1 MKPWFNT
8 ALILMILII
17 NAIFGYQIHK
27 RITNTEIRMSMM
39 EMNQQQGM
47 IRHEDK
53 YNHRYNK
60 KE

>member
-17 NAIFGYQIHK
+17 NTIFGYQVHQ

-53 YNHRYNK
+53 YNHSYS

>member
-8 ALILMILII
+8 TLILMILII
-17 NAIFGYQIHK
+17 NAIFGYQIHQ
-27 RITNTEIRMSMM
+27 RITNTEIIMSMM

-53 YNHRYNK
+53 YNHSYS

>member
-1 MKPWFNT
+1 
-8 ALILMILII
+8 MILIMNI
-17 NAIFGYQIHK
+17 ITGYQLHK

-53 YNHRYNK
+53 YNHSYNK

>member
-17 NAIFGYQIHK
+17 NTIFGYQIHQ
-27 RITNTEIRMSMM
+27 RITNTEMRMSIM
-39 EMNQQQGM
+39 EMNQQQSLQK
-47 IRHEDK
+47 HEEK
-53 YNHRYNK
+53 YNHSYS